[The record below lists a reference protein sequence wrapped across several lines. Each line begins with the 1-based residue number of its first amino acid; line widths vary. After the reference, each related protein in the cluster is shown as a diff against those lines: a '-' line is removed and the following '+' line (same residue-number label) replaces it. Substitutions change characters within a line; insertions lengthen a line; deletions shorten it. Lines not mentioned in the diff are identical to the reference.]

1 MPKTAKRLP
10 KYPGLKCPE
19 CGSWY
24 SNDPTAINLGYSVG
38 DVCGNQAMTGPH
50 PERCS
55 PEHPC
60 RGRLVPAED
69 TFIDPFNLT
78 KEQLAEILEY
88 DDEDE

>member
-1 MPKTAKRLP
+1 MKTVQ
-10 KYPGLKCPE
+10 GLKCPQ

-24 SNDPTAINLGYSVG
+24 SAGTSEIDSGFSAG

-60 RGRLVPAED
+60 RGILVPVAVQ
-69 TFIDPFNLT
+69 TA
-78 KEQLAEILEY
+78 KAAGK
-88 DDEDE
+88 